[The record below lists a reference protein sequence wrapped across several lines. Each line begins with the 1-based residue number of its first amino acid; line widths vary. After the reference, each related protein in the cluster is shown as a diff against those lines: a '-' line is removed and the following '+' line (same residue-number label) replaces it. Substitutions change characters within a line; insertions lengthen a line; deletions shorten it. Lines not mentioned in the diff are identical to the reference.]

1 MNWAAINIQPNA
13 VNHFIFQPKHIKKLS
28 EWFLLVVDEI
38 FIYSKNTNQPKMR
51 KEKSRCLAK
60 NLCFQVNLV

>member
-38 FIYSKNTNQPKMR
+38 FIYSKKYQPT
-51 KEKSRCLAK
+51 K
-60 NLCFQVNLV
+60 NDEGKIEIF

>member
-38 FIYSKNTNQPKMR
+38 FIYSKKFQPT
-51 KEKSRCLAK
+51 K
-60 NLCFQVNLV
+60 NEIGKIEITR

>member
-38 FIYSKNTNQPKMR
+38 FIYSKKCQPT
-51 KEKSRCLAK
+51 K
-60 NLCFQVNLV
+60 NEIGKIEISS